1 MWALSIQ
8 EVGPKSALNSL
19 WDGTTTPRACP
30 RRFFCW
36 PMPKRSLG
44 GSRYFITFIDDCTQK
59 VRTYSIKSK
68 DEALVVFA
76 WWLAKVENRSSHKV
90 KILRLDNGPWWI
102 HLQRLRNVTIGE
114 GDPTSKKLFPTPQCR
129 YTPMGCWARVLWPG
143 PVWSLRLVGSD
154 TLSTNSSESVFRS
167 FCRADNELL
176 DSQRRVRAEVGPKL
190 DSLIAKFIVF
200 SWLPYPTPVVVID
213 GRPIASGKIVEES
226 EPISVVLDNFTCV
239 VSFNII
245 SSPEHPIVLGLPW
258 FELHNPDIDWRTRE
272 IQHQAGQGS
281 FLRDIWWGWA
291 KFLSMKQEL
300 APESRSANTCTRE
313 ILLVLIPTWARKTL
327 LTCLEGM
334 EPLIGCKDLELS
346 NQTAPILART

>member
-226 EPISVVLDNFTCV
+226 EPISVVLDNSPCV

-245 SSPEHPIVLGLPW
+245 SSPEHPIVLGLP
-258 FELHNPDIDWRTRE
+258 
-272 IQHQAGQGS
+272 GS
-281 FLRDIWWGWA
+281 
-291 KFLSMKQEL
+291 S
-300 APESRSANTCTRE
+300 
-313 ILLVLIPTWARKTL
+313 
-327 LTCLEGM
+327 
-334 EPLIGCKDLELS
+334 
-346 NQTAPILART
+346 